1 MDLGRDWLRLD
12 DGSGRFHDLRLR
24 LNGQD
29 VLRLV
34 GIDDLLRL
42 LNLNGLDV
50 NNGSGLTGFDGG
62 IRSNRRQ
69 VQVRVVLFAV
79 TVDDPTEGR
88 CTELD
93 GHPLAFT

>member
-1 MDLGRDWLRLD
+1 LDGD
-12 DGSGRFHDLRLR
+12 DG
-24 LNGQD
+24 
-29 VLRLV
+29 LRLV

-42 LNLNGLDV
+42 LLNLYGLDV
-50 NNGSGLTGFDGG
+50 DDPRIKSSGLTGSDGG

-69 VQVRVVLFAV
+69 VQVRVVVFAV

-93 GHPLAFT
+93 GHLLAFT